1 MTIEQLSSTLQEFI
15 LEQDAVWVPGLG
27 LFRGVIEP
35 ASIVDRGYTIAPPYR
50 RLVFSSQCP
59 QQEPSC
65 SLPALYASR
74 YKLPQEQTDAEFNAV
89 VRDIREQL
97 KECGSVQLPA
107 LGKIVVSG
115 RDDMLFVAD
124 LDIDIY
130 PDGFGLESVS
140 LKNREKSAPMPSLQ
154 PLPQVQ
160 EMEPVEP
167 SHSVKK
173 KSGMPVGMQILV
185 CLLVLLFIAGAAF
198 FLLAHFAPDVL
209 DTLLYSP
216 QELELLKSEGI

>member
-1 MTIEQLSSTLQEFI
+1 MTIEQLSSILQEFI
-15 LEQDAVWVPGLG
+15 LEQDEVQVPGLG
-27 LFRGVIEP
+27 LFRGVLEP

-50 RLVFSSQCP
+50 RLVFSSQSS
-59 QQEPSC
+59 QQESSC

-74 YKLPQEQTDAEFNAV
+74 YKLPLKQTETEFNDV
-89 VRDIREQL
+89 VKDIKKQL
-97 KECGSVQLPA
+97 KSGGSVQLPS
-107 LGKIVVSG
+107 LGKIVGSG
-115 RDDMLFVAD
+115 GDDMLFVAD

-130 PDGFGLESVS
+130 PEGFGLESVS
-140 LKNREKSAPMPSLQ
+140 LKNRDKSTPLPTPQ

-160 EMEPVEP
+160 EAEPMEPIVP
-167 SHSVKK
+167 VKK
-173 KSGMPVGMQILV
+173 KSGMPVGIQILV